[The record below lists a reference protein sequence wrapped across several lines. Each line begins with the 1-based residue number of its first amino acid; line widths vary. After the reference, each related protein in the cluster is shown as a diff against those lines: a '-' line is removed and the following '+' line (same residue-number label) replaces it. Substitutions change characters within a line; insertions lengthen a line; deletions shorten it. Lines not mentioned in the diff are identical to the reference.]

1 EGQKTVT
8 QLTTTTLNDAQTRRR
23 RWWMI
28 AAILAVGI
36 FRQGLTWIWRRQPK
50 TPAELRAE
58 AKQRQK
64 MIRRKLRGLE

>member
-1 EGQKTVT
+1 MTELATMP
-8 QLTTTTLNDAQTRRR
+8 LNDPQTRRR
-23 RWWMI
+23 GWWI
-28 AAILAVGI
+28 VAATLVVVGI
-36 FRQGLTWIWRRQPK
+36 FRQGLMWISRRQPK

>member
-1 EGQKTVT
+1 
-8 QLTTTTLNDAQTRRR
+8 
-23 RWWMI
+23 MI